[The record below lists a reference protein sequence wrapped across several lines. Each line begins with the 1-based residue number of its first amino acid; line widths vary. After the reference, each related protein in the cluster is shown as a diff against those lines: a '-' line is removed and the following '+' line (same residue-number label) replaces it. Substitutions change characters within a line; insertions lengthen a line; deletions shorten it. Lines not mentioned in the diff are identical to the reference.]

1 MIMKTYI
8 GILFIALGI
17 MLSSSCK
24 KDEAVKQGNPVITP
38 TSEFSAAHFGDSLQF
53 QVDVSD
59 TEVPLSTLKAQLFY
73 SDEMVS
79 ETVIRTKTNGEY
91 TGRIYVPFYANVPDG
106 TATLKLVL
114 QNTSLT
120 ISEKELEIPLTRP
133 DFPFLTLVT
142 ATGEHRMDRVGLH
155 EYAATKVF
163 PFSVKG
169 YIKAPKVGTSGNE
182 MTFGWED
189 NAVAIGSTT
198 EIPFSNSSSG
208 TYAITFNTFSYQAS
222 PFIIAY
228 AVNGT
233 VMDRIDDNR
242 FKVDVTVSQG
252 QDITID
258 GIEDLSNW
266 FIDPDYFSKD
276 ANGILTFLPIS
287 GKYRITANFTLKY
300 FIVEAMSGS
309 GLATLQPDG
318 TGAIWIIGEGIGKP
332 GIATNQVGW
341 NTDNALCMAPIGN
354 KKYQVTGVA
363 GTTFKADNINFKFFH
378 QKGWGGEY
386 KHDNIK
392 TTSDVIFIG
401 NGTNGRDS
409 GNLGITA
416 GMSLEIGATYVLT
429 VDVGA
434 GNDKA
439 VLTVTKK

>member
-1 MIMKTYI
+1 MKTYI
-8 GILFIALGI
+8 GILLIALGM
-17 MLSSSCK
+17 MLFNSCK
-24 KDEAVKQGNPVITP
+24 KNEAVALGNPVITP
-38 TSEFSAAHFGDSLQF
+38 KSEFTAAQFGDSLQF
-53 QVDVSD
+53 RVEVSD
-59 TEVPLSTLKAQLFY
+59 EEIPLSTLKAQLFY

-91 TGRIYVPFYANVPDG
+91 TGKVFVPFYANIPDG

-120 ISEKELEIPLTRP
+120 ISEKELEISLTRP

-142 ATGEHRMDRVGLH
+142 ASGEHRMDRVGLH
-155 EYAATKVF
+155 EYAATRVF

-208 TYAITFNTFSYQAS
+208 TYSITFNTFSYQAS

-242 FKVDVTVSQG
+242 FKVDLALSQA
-252 QDITID
+252 QEVTID

-266 FIDPDYFSKD
+266 FVDPDYFSKD
-276 ANGILTFLPIS
+276 ANGKLTFLPVG
-287 GKYRITANFTLKY
+287 GKYRITANFTLKH
-300 FIVEAMSGS
+300 FIVEAMNGS

-386 KHDNIK
+386 KHANISTK
-392 TTSDVIFIG
+392 SDLIFIG
-401 NGTNGRDS
+401 DGANGRDS
-409 GNLGITA
+409 GNLGIVSGKA
-416 GMSLEIGATYVLT
+416 LEVGATYVFT
-429 VDVGA
+429 VDLSA

>member
-1 MIMKTYI
+1 MKKYI
-8 GILFIALGI
+8 NILFIAAGI
-17 MLSSSCK
+17 MLFHSCK
-24 KDEAVKQGNPVITP
+24 EDETTTPGNPVISSN
-38 TSEFSAAHFGDSLQF
+38 SELTGAHFGDSLEF
-53 QVDVSD
+53 RAEVSD
-59 TEVPLSTLKAQLFY
+59 ADVPLSTLKAQLFY

-91 TGRIYVPFYANVPDG
+91 TGKIFVPFYANVPNG

-120 ISEKELEIPLTRP
+120 ISEKEIDLPLIRP
-133 DFPFLTLVT
+133 DFPYLTLVT
-142 ATGEHRMDRVGLH
+142 ASGEHRMARVNLH
-155 EYAATKVF
+155 EYAANEVF

-169 YIKAPKVGTSGNE
+169 YIKAPKVGASGNE

-189 NAVAIGSTT
+189 NAVVLGSTS

-208 TYAITFNTFSYQAS
+208 RYSIAFNTFNYQAS

-242 FKVDVTVSQG
+242 FKADVTLSQG
-252 QDITID
+252 QDVTID
-258 GIEDLSNW
+258 GIEDFSSW

-276 ANGILTFLPIS
+276 ANGKITFLPIS

-300 FIVEAMSGS
+300 FIVEAMNGS

-354 KKYQVTGVA
+354 KKYQVSGIA

-386 KHDNIK
+386 KHDNIT

-401 NGTNGRDS
+401 SGTNGRDS
-409 GNLGITA
+409 GNLGIVTGKTLDA
-416 GMSLEIGATYVLT
+416 GVTYILT
-429 VDVGA
+429 VDLSA

>member
-1 MIMKTYI
+1 MIKNYI
-8 GILFIALGI
+8 SILFIAVGMILFN
-17 MLSSSCK
+17 SCK
-24 KDEAVKQGNPVITP
+24 KDEAMTPGNPVMTP
-38 TSEFSAAHFGDSLQF
+38 KSTFSDAHFGDSLQF
-53 QVDVSD
+53 RVEVSD
-59 TEVPLSTLKAQLFY
+59 AEVPLSTLKAQLFY

-91 TGRIYVPFYANVPDG
+91 SGKIFAPYYANVANG

-114 QNTSLT
+114 QNINLT
-120 ISEKELEIPLTRP
+120 ITEQEIDLPLTRP
-133 DFPFLTLVT
+133 DFPYLTLVT
-142 ATGEHRMDRVGLH
+142 ASGEHRMNRVKLY
-155 EYAATKVF
+155 EYAATEVF
-163 PFSVKG
+163 PFAVKG
-169 YIKAPKVGTSGNE
+169 YIKAPKVGTAGNE

-189 NAVAIGSTT
+189 NAVIHGSMN

-208 TYAITFNTFSYQAS
+208 KYSIAFNTFNYAAS

-242 FKVDVTVSQG
+242 FKVDANLSKG
-252 QDITID
+252 QEVTID
-258 GIEDLSNW
+258 GIEDLSSW

-276 ANGILTFLPIS
+276 ANGKITFLPIS
-287 GKYRITANFTLKY
+287 GKYRITANFTLKH
-300 FIVEAMSGS
+300 FIVEAMNGS
-309 GLATLQPDG
+309 GLATLQADG

-332 GIATNQVGW
+332 GVSTNQVGW

-386 KHDNIK
+386 KHANIS

-401 NGTNGRDS
+401 DGTNGRDS
-409 GNLGITA
+409 GNLGIQSGKTLDA
-416 GMSLEIGATYVLT
+416 GATYIFT
-429 VDVGA
+429 VDLSA

>member
-1 MIMKTYI
+1 MKTYI
-8 GILFIALGI
+8 GILFIAMGM
-17 MLSSSCK
+17 MLFNSCK
-24 KDEAVKQGNPVITP
+24 KDEAERAGNPVITP
-38 TSEFSAAHFGDSLQF
+38 KSEFTAAHFGDSLQF
-53 QVDVSD
+53 VVEVSD
-59 TEVPLSTLKAQLFY
+59 AEVSLSTLKAQLFY
-73 SDEMVS
+73 SEEMVS

-91 TGRIYVPFYANVPDG
+91 TGKIFVPFYANVPNG

-120 ISEKELEIPLTRP
+120 ISEKELDLPLTRP
-133 DFPFLTLVT
+133 DFPYLTLVT
-142 ATGEHRMDRVGLH
+142 AAGEHRMDRVNLY
-155 EYAATKVF
+155 EYAATEVF

-189 NAVAIGSTT
+189 NAVVLGSVT

-208 TYAITFNTFSYQAS
+208 RYSINFNTFNYQAS

-242 FKVDVTVSQG
+242 FKADVTLSQG
-252 QDITID
+252 QDVMID
-258 GIEDLSNW
+258 GIEDLSSW

-276 ANGILTFLPIS
+276 ANGKIAFVPMS

-341 NTDNALCMAPIGN
+341 NTDNALCMAPMGN
-354 KKYQVTGVA
+354 KKYQVSGVA
-363 GTTFKADNINFKFFH
+363 GTTFRADNINFKFFH

-386 KHDNIK
+386 KHENIS
-392 TTSDVIFIG
+392 TTSDLIFIG
-401 NGTNGRDS
+401 DGANGRDS
-409 GNLGITA
+409 GNLGIVSGKT
-416 GMSLEIGATYVLT
+416 LEEGATHVFT
-429 VDVGA
+429 VDLSA

>member
-1 MIMKTYI
+1 MKTFI
-8 GILFIALGI
+8 SILFIALGMI
-17 MLSSSCK
+17 ISNSCK
-24 KDEAVKQGNPVITP
+24 KDETVSSGNPVITP
-38 TSEFSAAHFGDSLQF
+38 KTELTAAHFGDSLQF
-53 QVDVSD
+53 KAEVSD
-59 TEVPLSTLKAQLFY
+59 AEVPLSTLKAQLFY

-91 TGRIYVPFYANVPDG
+91 TGKIFVPFYANVPNG

-120 ISEKELEIPLTRP
+120 ISEKELDLPLTRP

-142 ATGEHRMDRVGLH
+142 AGGEYRMNRVSLH
-155 EYAATKVF
+155 EYAATEVF

-189 NAVAIGSTT
+189 NAVVLGSMT

-208 TYAITFNTFSYQAS
+208 TYSINFNTFSYQAS

-228 AVNGT
+228 GVNGT

-242 FKVDVTVSQG
+242 FKADVTLSQG
-252 QDITID
+252 QEVTID

-276 ANGILTFLPIS
+276 ANGKITFLPIS
-287 GKYRITANFTLKY
+287 GKYRITANFTHKY
-300 FIVEAMSGS
+300 FIVEAMNGAD
-309 GLATLQPDG
+309 LATLQPDG
-318 TGAIWIIGEGIGKP
+318 SGAIWIIGEGIGKP

-354 KKYQVTGVA
+354 KKYQITGVA
-363 GTTFKADNINFKFFH
+363 GTTFRADNINFKFFH

-386 KHDNIK
+386 KHANIS

-401 NGTNGRDS
+401 DGTNGRDS
-409 GNLGITA
+409 GNLGIAA
-416 GMSLEIGATYVLT
+416 GKTFETGATYVLT
-429 VDVGA
+429 VDLGA